1 MTLMRALSLYLL
13 VGTTALALQQ
23 EPMFRPPTTSAL
35 TKACASVALC
45 SSIMIN
51 TALPV
56 MATDDGAS
64 IRVEVNRPYIVE
76 LIRNRQEREAYAEK
90 IRFLADGAKYVLEPI
105 LKVELPTDTK
115 DFVKDAL
122 RGKADV
128 KVNGLDF
135 AVKVVGSEKGS
146 VTVQLSSDLLPR
158 LPVVGLPGTSPVVNA
173 ASEAVSEAVSDS
185 TPAVLNFI
193 DRVREVRRQQLQRP
207 PFWTTPINADK
218 VRLDLSLGTKEIHRA
233 ITPLDIAGVGSVG
246 VGAAYGA
253 SYWYYLELQSAEER
267 ASAEKKQ
274 KAAEKKKAQ
283 ADVVVETKTPPTP
296 KATAPKAPKQKTEK
310 KEKTELAVGNG
321 TSEAPLLQT
330 RVRRSFGPKK
340 VGLVRRLFRRS

>member
-1 MTLMRALSLYLL
+1 MKPVQILSACLL
-13 VGTTALALQQ
+13 IVSPVGALQ
-23 EPMFRPPTTSAL
+23 PPARRPTTTTFL

-45 SSIMIN
+45 TSILAQ

-56 MATDDGAS
+56 AADDGAS
-64 IRVEVNRPYIVE
+64 IRVEVNRPFIVE
-76 LIRNRQEREAYAEK
+76 LIRNKQERQAYAEK
-90 IRFLADGAKYVLEPI
+90 IRFVAEGAKYVLDPI
-105 LKVELPTDTK
+105 LKVELPSDTK

-185 TPAVLNFI
+185 TPAVLDFMQ
-193 DRVREVRRQQLQRP
+193 RVREARQRQLQRP
-207 PFWTTPINADK
+207 PFWTTPIGTL
-218 VRLDLSLGTKEIHRA
+218 RLDVSLGSKELHRA
-233 ITPLDIAGVGSVG
+233 ITPLDIAGVASVG

-253 SYWYYLELQSAEER
+253 SYWYYLEAQSAEER
-267 ASAEKKQ
+267 ASAEKKL
-274 KAAEKKKAQ
+274 KAAGKNKVQ
-283 ADVVVETKTPPTP
+283 TDVAVEAKKTP
-296 KATAPKAPKQKTEK
+296 APKPAAPAKVSKQKVEK
-310 KEKTELAVGNG
+310 KEKVEVVAA
-321 TSEAPLLQT
+321 TSTAETPLLQT
-330 RVRRSFGPKK
+330 RVRRSFGEKK
-340 VGLVRRLFRRS
+340 KGFIRRLLTRS

>member
-1 MTLMRALSLYLL
+1 MRFLLIPLHFILL
-13 VGTTALALQQ
+13 VSPIGALQQ
-23 EPMFRPPTTSAL
+23 PAPTTF

-45 SSIMIN
+45 TTILAQ
-51 TALPV
+51 TAPPV
-56 MATDDGAS
+56 AADDGAS
-64 IRVEVNRPYIVE
+64 IRVEVNRPYIIE
-76 LIRNRQEREAYAEK
+76 LLRNKQERQAYVEK
-90 IRFLADGAKYVLEPI
+90 LQFLADSAKYVLEPI

-135 AVKVVGSEKGS
+135 AVKVVASEKGS

-185 TPAVLNFI
+185 TPVVLDFMQ
-193 DRVREVRRQQLQRP
+193 RVQAARQRQLQRP
-207 PFWTTPINADK
+207 PFWTTPINTEK

-233 ITPLDIAGVGSVG
+233 ITPLDIAGVTSLG

-274 KAAEKKKAQ
+274 KAAERKKVASAAEAIVEGAKPPKP
-283 ADVVVETKTPPTP
+283 ADVK
-296 KATAPKAPKQKTEK
+296 KAPKKVVK
-310 KEKTELAVGNG
+310 KEKIEVVAAA
-321 TSEAPLLQT
+321 TSTVEPPLLQT
-330 RVRRSFGPKK
+330 RVRRSFGQKRL
-340 VGLVRRLFRRS
+340 GFMRRLLKRS

>member
-1 MTLMRALSLYLL
+1 MKSLPILSVCFLIVSH
-13 VGTTALALQQ
+13 VGALQQ
-23 EPMFRPPTTSAL
+23 PARPPTPSSSFF

-45 SSIMIN
+45 TSVMVQ

-56 MATDDGAS
+56 AADDGAS

-76 LIRNRQEREAYAEK
+76 LIRNKQERQAYAEK
-90 IRFLADGAKYVLEPI
+90 IRFLADGAKYVLDPI
-105 LKVELPTDTK
+105 VKVELPSDTK

-158 LPVVGLPGTSPVVNA
+158 LPVVGLPGSSPVVNA

-185 TPAVLNFI
+185 TPAVLDFMQ
-193 DRVREVRRQQLQRP
+193 RVREVRQRQLQQP
-207 PFWTTPINADK
+207 PFWTTPINAGK

-233 ITPLDIAGVGSVG
+233 ITPLDIAGVASVG

-253 SYWYYLELQSAEER
+253 SYWYYLEAQSAEER

-274 KAAEKKKAQ
+274 KAAEKKKVQ
-283 ADVVVETKTPPTP
+283 LNVPVEATKPAAP
-296 KATAPKAPKQKTEK
+296 KPAATAAKVPKQKA
-310 KEKTELAVGNG
+310 KEKTEVVVAASTVE
-321 TSEAPLLQT
+321 TPLLTT
-330 RVRRSFGPKK
+330 RVRRSFGQKK
-340 VGLVRRLFRRS
+340 KGFIRRLLSRS

>member
-1 MTLMRALSLYLL
+1 MRFLYLPFYL
-13 VGTTALALQQ
+13 LLASPTGALQQ
-23 EPMFRPPTTSAL
+23 PTPTTTF

-45 SSIMIN
+45 TSLLTQ

-56 MATDDGAS
+56 AADDGAS

-76 LIRNRQEREAYAEK
+76 LLRNKQERQAYVEK
-90 IRFLADGAKYVLEPI
+90 LQFVADGAKYVLEPI
-105 LKVELPTDTK
+105 VKVELPTNTK

-135 AVKVVGSEKGS
+135 AVKVVASEKGS

-185 TPAVLNFI
+185 TPVVLDFMQ
-193 DRVREVRRQQLQRP
+193 RVQAARQRQLQRP
-207 PFWTTPINADK
+207 PFWTTPINAEK

-233 ITPLDIAGVGSVG
+233 ITPLDIAGVASLG

-274 KAAEKKKAQ
+274 KAAEKKKKAP
-283 ADVVVETKTPPTP
+283 ATEAVVEAAKPLKPAEV
-296 KATAPKAPKQKTEK
+296 KKAPKKVEK
-310 KEKTELAVGNG
+310 KEKIEVAAA
-321 TSEAPLLQT
+321 TSTVEPPLLQT
-330 RVRRSFGPKK
+330 RVRRSFGQKK
-340 VGLVRRLFRRS
+340 LGFVRRLFKRS